1 MDDILIIGGG
11 VIGSSIAYHLAADGR
26 GGRITVVERDPT
38 YEFATSPRSLGGIRQ
53 QFSLPENILLS
64 QYSLDFY
71 QDFDEFMAVDD
82 VPASIGLRQQGY
94 LFLLRPEDRALFEA
108 NQEIQRSL
116 HAPVE
121 MLELDAVAARYPSLC
136 LDGLDGAAFGPADG
150 WFDPHGAVQGFR
162 RKARSLGVTYV
173 DDEVVGIDD
182 DGEKVT
188 GVRLE
193 SGDNRAAGVVINA
206 AGAAAGEVAAMAGMA
221 LPVVPLRR
229 QVFFFEI
236 RKELEPLAQTIDPS
250 GVYFR
255 PEGKG
260 YLAGRSDPDEPPGFN
275 FTVDQSYFDDVIW
288 PVLAARVPAF
298 EALKGGQSWACHYEN
313 NQFDENLI
321 IGPWVGG
328 LDGFYVACG
337 LSGHGIQQAPA
348 VGLAMAELLLDGG
361 YETLDLSRFGYRRV
375 IDDEP
380 LFEAGIV

>member
-38 YEFATSPRSLGGIRQ
+38 YEHATSPRSLGGIRQ
-53 QFSLPENILLS
+53 QFSLPENIQMS
-64 QYSLDFY
+64 QYSLGVY
-71 QDFDEFMAVDD
+71 QDFADLMAVDGARAEID
-82 VPASIGLRQQGY
+82 LRQQGY
-94 LFLLRPEDRALFEA
+94 LFLLTAKERPVFEA
-108 NQEIQRSL
+108 NQAIQQAL
-116 HAPVE
+116 GAPVE
-121 MLELDAVAARYPSLC
+121 MLDPDALAARFPSLN
-136 LDGLDGAAFGPADG
+136 LDGIEAAAFGPEDG

-162 RKARSLGVTYV
+162 RMARALGVTYV
-173 DDEVVGIDD
+173 DDDVVAIDD
-182 DGEKVT
+182 DGERVT
-188 GVRLE
+188 GVRLKG
-193 SGDNRAAGVVINA
+193 GDTRPAGVVVNA
-206 AGAAAGEVAAMAGMA
+206 AGPWAGEVAAMAGMA

-236 RKELEPLAQTIDPS
+236 REQLEPLPLTTDPT

-260 YLAGRSDPDEPPGFN
+260 YLAGRSDPDELPGFN
-275 FTVDQSYFDDVIW
+275 FTVEQSYFDEIMW

-328 LDGFYVACG
+328 LDGFYMACG

-348 VGLAMAELLLDGG
+348 IGRAMAELLLDGG
-361 YETLDLSRFGYRRV
+361 YETLDLSRMGYRRI

-380 LFEAGIV
+380 LFESGIV